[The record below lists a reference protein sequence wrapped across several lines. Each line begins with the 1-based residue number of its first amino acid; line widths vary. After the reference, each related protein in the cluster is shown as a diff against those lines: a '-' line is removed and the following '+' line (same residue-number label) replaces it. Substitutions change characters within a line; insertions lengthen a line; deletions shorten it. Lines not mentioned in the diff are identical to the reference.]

1 MPKDKRFEIIETQNG
16 FITEIKV
23 IIDKETGV
31 NYMFVHD
38 GYAGGLSV
46 MVDENGDPLVSEIDY
61 DE

>member
-1 MPKDKRFEIIETQNG
+1 MPKDKRFEIIETQSG

>member
-16 FITEIKV
+16 FLTEIKV